1 MVKLTG
7 CLGVL
12 FLCSIGIAAAQGVPT
27 LPVSP
32 DTVASLMAKVRRPAA
47 ATNGALAQQKDPPA
61 NGAGSTL
68 NGPGNVPLGR
78 NTFHATNC
86 EWFSDGTNQFLIV
99 FPLEGGFWF
108 IENNIFAA
116 DTFLTGCVRGD
127 FVSVDVTDANTGA
140 FEDIITYPVR

>member
-1 MVKLTG
+1 MVKFTG

-12 FLCSIGIAAAQGVPT
+12 LLCSIGIAAAQGVPS

-32 DTVASLMAKVRRPAA
+32 DTVASLMAKARRPAA
-47 ATNGALAQQKDPPA
+47 ATNGALAQQKDPPT
-61 NGAGSTL
+61 NGAGATL
-68 NGPGNVPLGR
+68 NGVGNVPLGR
-78 NTFHATNC
+78 NIFHATNC
-86 EWFSDGTNQFLIV
+86 EWFSDGTNEFLIV
-99 FPLEGGFWF
+99 FPQEGGFWF

-140 FEDIITYPVR
+140 FEDIITYPIK

>member
-1 MVKLTG
+1 MVKFTG

-12 FLCSIGIAAAQGVPT
+12 LLCSIGIGAAQGVPS

-32 DTVASLMAKVRRPAA
+32 DTVASLMAKARRPAA
-47 ATNGALAQQKDPPA
+47 ATNGALAQQKDPPT
-61 NGAGSTL
+61 NGAGATL
-68 NGPGNVPLGR
+68 NGVGNVPLGR
-78 NTFHATNC
+78 NIFHATNC
-86 EWFSDGTNQFLIV
+86 EWFSDGTNEFLIV
-99 FPLEGGFWF
+99 FPQEGGFWF

-140 FEDIITYPVR
+140 FEDIITYPIK